1 MWQWRNGLL
10 LRILSGQNSKVKEF
24 HVKKYSPKDK
34 MFTLVE
40 KFIVRIFS
48 FSGAIWNVYFGRY
61 YRRKIPIHIID
72 ENPANHHLRA
82 QAELSFF
89 STPFNSGE
97 YEILDLFP
105 HTRVSFNAIFKLKAT
120 IQKMLLKNSAVLSVW
135 ISWCKIQRLNLASWC

>member
-1 MWQWRNGLL
+1 
-10 LRILSGQNSKVKEF
+10 
-24 HVKKYSPKDK
+24 

-89 STPFNSGE
+89 STSFNSGE

-135 ISWCKIQRLNLASWC
+135 ISWCKIQRLNLASWCYGMMAHSKCTLLHIFHNAYFHASLKLSILYDLM

>member
-24 HVKKYSPKDK
+24 HVEKYSPKDK
-34 MFTLVE
+34 
-40 KFIVRIFS
+40 
-48 FSGAIWNVYFGRY
+48 NVYFGRKIHSTNLLVFWSNLKCVFWEILSEKNSNSY
-61 YRRKIPIHIID
+61 HRRESSQPPL
-72 ENPANHHLRA
+72 EGS
-82 QAELSFF
+82 AELSFF
-89 STPFNSGE
+89 STSFNSGE